1 MKKDKNKSTKSVT
14 TDLETQV
21 DRFDL
26 EQQILQCWNMVD
38 DVNLFADQGAPGNEF
53 SALATVYHRK
63 FEILFDMFE
72 IMLRTGQITNSGSK

>member
-1 MKKDKNKSTKSVT
+1 MKKDKNKSTKSVI

-38 DVNLFADQGAPGNEF
+38 DVKLFADQGASGNEF

-63 FEILFDMFE
+63 FETLFDTFE